1 MNYKVSEL
9 SNERWYKA
17 VEYLL
22 SRYGHNV
29 EEHLPTL
36 KKLRARLVPSH
47 LAVSMIV
54 GTRPFPWE
62 NETSEI
68 KTKDLETYLIPFL
81 DEA

>member
-22 SRYGHNV
+22 YQYGHTL
-29 EEHLPTL
+29 EEHSEVL
-36 KKLRARLVPSH
+36 KKLRRRLIPSH
-47 LAVSMIV
+47 LAVSMII
-54 GTRPFPWE
+54 GSRPFPWE
-62 NETSEI
+62 KETPESKPE
-68 KTKDLETYLIPFL
+68 DLETYLIPYL